1 MRKLLTLIVL
11 LSTISTSTLANRN
24 LERSQALQKCDHEL
38 YQKTNSALTFSM
50 VMDYCEREKAIDL
63 LAAADLWKKIGT
75 VGFADALA
83 RVKALPQ
90 D

>member
-11 LSTISTSTLANRN
+11 LSTISTLALADGNF
-24 LERSQALQKCDHEL
+24 ERSQALQKCDHEL
-38 YQKTNSALTFSM
+38 YQKINSALTFSM
-50 VMDYCEREKAIDL
+50 TMDYCEKEKASDL

-75 VGFADALA
+75 VGFAEALA